1 MATRN
6 PANVIEWGKFN
17 LSSSIGSYTITA
29 AADVSAEIN
38 PGEEMER
45 IMETA
50 ALMGSVVGLSN
61 HSSGGTIFT
70 VHIENSA
77 WSAATLQAAL
87 GALALPI
94 AGAMTVADAV

>member
-6 PANVIEWGKFN
+6 PANVIAFGKFN
-17 LSSSIGSYTITA
+17 FSAPVSSYTITT

-45 IMETA
+45 ILETA
-50 ALMGSVVGLSN
+50 AMMGSVVGLSN
-61 HSSGGTIFT
+61 HSSGGTVFT
-70 VHIENSA
+70 IHIENSA
-77 WSAATLQAAL
+77 WTAATLQTAL
-87 GALALPI
+87 QALSLAI